1 MTKENYVIP
10 SNWFIDSVI
19 EKFRA
24 YAIVDLENKK
34 YTSLSVEKGEYVYK
48 LIDDLQEKIIYYS
61 NASKQQLLDELIVSS
76 FERYNEEEMIYYKQ
90 VFDMV
95 LAKQTFSSYH

>member
-1 MTKENYVIP
+1 MTKENYVI
-10 SNWFIDSVI
+10 SRNWFIDSVI
-19 EKFRA
+19 GKFSA

-34 YTSLSVEKGEYVYK
+34 YSSLSVEKGEYINT
-48 LIDDLQEKIIYYS
+48 LIDNLQEKIIYYS

-76 FERYNEEEMIYYKQ
+76 YERYNEEEINYSKQ

-95 LAKQTFSSYH
+95 LAKHTFSSYH